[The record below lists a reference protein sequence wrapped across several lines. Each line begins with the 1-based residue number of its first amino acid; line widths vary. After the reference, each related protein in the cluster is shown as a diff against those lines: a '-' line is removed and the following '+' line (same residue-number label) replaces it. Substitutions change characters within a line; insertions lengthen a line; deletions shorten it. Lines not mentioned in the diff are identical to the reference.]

1 MAEGIGLVE
10 VPSEERVRTTKEI
23 GVTLS
28 EPTGLEVRRLRP
40 AEAGAVLTVYRQ
52 CEDFLALGPEP
63 RASMGMV
70 VADMETSSR
79 DRGVFCG
86 IYKRDGEVI
95 GVVDYVPDGVEGQR
109 DVTFVSL
116 LMIAKP
122 FRGLGY
128 GSAIVKLLERQSND
142 RRASSIR
149 TSVQV
154 NNPEAMAFWQHRG
167 YGIIGVPERRPDRT
181 TVFRLEKT
189 LVGQRSGR

>member
-1 MAEGIGLVE
+1 MTLSD
-10 VPSEERVRTTKEI
+10 PSE
-23 GVTLS
+23 
-28 EPTGLEVRRLRP
+28 LEVRRLES
-40 AEAGAVLTVYRQ
+40 ADAVAVLAVYRR

-70 VADMETSSR
+70 VADMETSR
-79 DRGVFCG
+79 REGGVFCG
-86 IYKRDGEVI
+86 IYKRDGTMI
-95 GVVDYVPDGVEGQR
+95 GVVDYVPNGFEGQR
-109 DVTFVSL
+109 DVVFLSL
-116 LMIAKP
+116 LMIANP

-128 GSAIVKLLERQSND
+128 GSEIVKLIERQSND

-154 NNPEAMAFWQHRG
+154 NNPEAMTFWQLRG
-167 YGIIGVPERRPDRT
+167 YGIIGGPERRPDRT